1 MMVSV
6 AVPCDPTVQQWAED
20 LAGVGAA
27 GTCDFL
33 GRAGGDDPAAVF
45 AAFWA
50 KIDDVVG

>member
-20 LAGVGAA
+20 VAGVGAA
-27 GTCDFL
+27 RACDFFR
-33 GRAGGDDPAAVF
+33 GAGGDDPAAVF